1 MHRTTVLLNLVLF
14 CSTAPA
20 QNGKKGQLIKNG
32 WNFGALPAV
41 TYDTDLGFQYGAL
54 ANLYHYGAG
63 LRIVM
68 NENFVVAFDYGMA
81 SDSRD
86 GATGFYMGLNY
97 LF

>member
-41 TYDTDLGFQYGAL
+41 TYDTDIGFQYGAL
-54 ANLYHYGAG
+54 
-63 LRIVM
+63 RIL
-68 NENFVVAFDYGMA
+68 
-81 SDSRD
+81 SRRSRPS
-86 GATGFYMGLNY
+86 YRHE
-97 LF
+97 